1 MLAPYRSILARP
13 GAFAFSGLGLF
24 ARLEIAMVGLGLVLL
39 VQRTTGSYALGGAA
53 AGTFGICSALA
64 SPAVARLADRFGQ
77 ARLLRVAAPIHGLL
91 IVGVVLLAVLGAP
104 FPLVLIGAALAGL
117 TQVSVGALVRA
128 RWALILDGRDLQV
141 AFALESV
148 LDEVVFVAGPI
159 AVTLLAALVHP
170 AVGLLLAAV
179 TAVVG
184 ALLLSGQ
191 QRTQPPIGD
200 GGPHPEHARG
210 PVLRMR
216 GMLVLVA
223 VFAAAGGIFGSAE
236 VSVAAIT
243 KAAGVPAAAGVVL
256 ALWATGSML
265 GGLVYGAIH
274 WRGRMHR
281 RFVVVC
287 VLLAVLTMP
296 MALVPPIPLLAGI
309 FLVAGIAIAPV
320 IATGSTLVESLIPRE
335 RLTEGLA
342 WTNTAL
348 SLTYALSAGV
358 AGAVIDRAGPGAGFL
373 VPAAAAFAVGVVGVL
388 GLPRLA
394 PRTRGERIEPC
405 ADSSPSRPAL
415 PSP

>member
-1 MLAPYRSILARP
+1 M
-13 GAFAFSGLGLF
+13 
-24 ARLEIAMVGLGLVLL
+24 
-39 VQRTTGSYALGGAA
+39 
-53 AGTFGICSALA
+53 
-64 SPAVARLADRFGQ
+64 GQ
-77 ARLLRVAAPIHGLL
+77 ARLLRAAAPVHGLL
-91 IVGVVLLAVLGAP
+91 IVAIVLLAVLGTPIA
-104 FPLVLIGAALAGL
+104 LVLVAAALAGA
-117 TQVSVGALVRA
+117 TQVSVGSLVRA
-128 RWALILDGRDLQV
+128 RWALIVTGRDLQV

-170 AVGLLLAAV
+170 AVGLLLAAG
-179 TAVVG
+179 TAVAG
-184 ALLLSGQ
+184 ALLLARRQ
-191 QRTQPPIGD
+191 DTQPPAGD

-223 VFAAAGGIFGSAE
+223 VFLAAGGIFGSAE
-236 VSVAAIT
+236 VAVAAVT

-265 GGLVYGAIH
+265 GGLVYGAIP

-281 RFVVVC
+281 RFGFVAVA
-287 VLLAVLTMP
+287 LAVLTLP
-296 MALVPPIPLLAGI
+296 MALVPPIPLLAVV
-309 FLVAGIAIAPV
+309 FLVAGVAIAPV
-320 IATGSTLVESLIPRE
+320 IATGSTLVEALLPRS

-348 SLTYALSAGV
+348 SLTYALSAGI

-373 VPAAAAFAVGVVGVL
+373 VPAVAAFAVGVVGL
-388 GLPRLA
+388 IGLPRLA
-394 PRTRGERIEPC
+394 PRPSRGMIDPC